1 MPFLDLL
8 PSKWLKIRKTYKNF
22 YILSCPS
29 TVLKHYRFYNIIKR
43 HKEWAEKF
51 ELKMKIVCVYVCK
64 YLKMNFLLL
73 NFLSRFV
80 FLLQSEMRKK
90 LYLSKKIEV

>member
-1 MPFLDLL
+1 M
-8 PSKWLKIRKTYKNF
+8 SIYSTKA
-22 YILSCPS
+22 LS
-29 TVLKHYRFYNIIKR
+29 LYNIIKT

-51 ELKMKIVCVYVCK
+51 ELKMEIVCVYVCK

-80 FLLQSEMRKK
+80 FLLQSEIRKK